1 MFFDKW
7 FLLSYNHINLIPLEW
22 HVFVYQVQ
30 FLALNNVATVS
41 TQGHPDPLE
50 YITSY
55 RLEYSIDCSV
65 FVSYVDANGLAM
77 VYLHLY

>member
-1 MFFDKW
+1 MIF
-7 FLLSYNHINLIPLEW
+7 
-22 HVFVYQVQ
+22 FVYQVQ
-30 FLALNNVATVS
+30 LLDLSNVATVS

-50 YITSY
+50 YITTY

-65 FVSYVDANGLAM
+65 FVPYVDANGNAM